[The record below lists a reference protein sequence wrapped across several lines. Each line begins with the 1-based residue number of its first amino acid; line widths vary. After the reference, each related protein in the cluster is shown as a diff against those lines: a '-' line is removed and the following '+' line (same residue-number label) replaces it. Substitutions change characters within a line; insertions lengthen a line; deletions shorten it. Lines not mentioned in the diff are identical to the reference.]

1 MTNDPCSA
9 NDTDC
14 KAAVEELY
22 QFLDGELT
30 DEKRASITGHL
41 DACAPCLDAFEFH
54 SELKAVVSQKCRTEL
69 PTGLRD
75 RVFEAL
81 RALDS

>member
-1 MTNDPCSA
+1 MTQDPCSA
-9 NDTDC
+9 NDVDC

-22 QFLDGELT
+22 EYLDGELT
-30 DEKRASITGHL
+30 AEKRTFISAHL

-54 SELKAVVSQKCRTEL
+54 NELRTVVSQKCRAEL

-75 RVFEAL
+75 RVFDAL
-81 RALDS
+81 RALES